1 MTSVRL
7 HAGRMVHVRH
17 TPFLHRFGYRMWM
30 LSADLDALDRP
41 PSRLLGHNR
50 FGLVAMHDRDHGPR
64 DGSALRP
71 WVEARLAEAG
81 MGAFAGKIRLL
92 VIPRVVGYAFNPI
105 TFYLCHDAEGKLGAV
120 LHQVKNTF
128 GGQTSYLTAAAGGGA
143 GKRMH
148 VSPFFDMQGG
158 YRFALHLPAD
168 AESLDD
174 IFVAI
179 RYGAAGE
186 ARLTATLALRSAPYS
201 NAALLRLLAAMP
213 LMPMKVVA
221 AIHWQALKLWWHGA
235 RFHRAPAARPELV
248 A

>member
-1 MTSVRL
+1 MTVRL

-30 LSADLDALDRP
+30 LSADLDALDRL
-41 PSRLLGHNR
+41 PSRLLRHNR
-50 FGLVAMHDRDHGPR
+50 FGLVALHDRDHGPR
-64 DGSALRP
+64 DGSPLRP

-81 MGAFAGKIRLL
+81 MTAFAWKIRLL

-128 GGQTSYLTAAAGGGA
+128 GGQTSYVTAATGGGD

-168 AESLDD
+168 ADSLEDM
-174 IFVAI
+174 FVAI

-186 ARLTATLALRSAPYS
+186 ARLTATLALDSAAYS
-201 NAALLRLLAAMP
+201 NAMLLRLLAAMP
-213 LMPMKVVA
+213 LMPMKVIA
-221 AIHWQALKLWWHGA
+221 AIHWQALKLWLRGA
-235 RFHRAPAARPELV
+235 RFHRAPAARPEL
-248 A
+248 AA